1 MKLYSI
7 GEVSKIKGITIKT
20 LRYYQSVGLIEPV
33 YIDENS
39 GYRYYS
45 AEQFIHINIIKGC
58 RKLGVSIKELQEI
71 LKTKDTEKLIKFLKE
86 KKIEAER
93 NIESLKNTIGEID
106 NLNSQI
112 EFSKKAVKEKNVKVK
127 YFKERW
133 IIKMLCEEL
142 GDYKE
147 LLYYSKLE
155 DLIIEKNIKNTD
167 DGGMVYFYDDKG
179 DLEKSYAFKFIEPMK
194 EEYKNIIGVE
204 KLLEGNYI
212 TLSYSKENEKEQK
225 RKFNDYLEHNNLK
238 LESLIE
244 VDLLNDIFNTKSYSC
259 QIQMRIK

>member
-1 MKLYSI
+1 
-7 GEVSKIKGITIKT
+7 
-20 LRYYQSVGLIEPV
+20 
-33 YIDENS
+33 
-39 GYRYYS
+39 
-45 AEQFIHINIIKGC
+45 
-58 RKLGVSIKELQEI
+58 
-71 LKTKDTEKLIKFLKE
+71 
-86 KKIEAER
+86 
-93 NIESLKNTIGEID
+93 
-106 NLNSQI
+106 
-112 EFSKKAVKEKNVKVK
+112 
-127 YFKERW
+127 
-133 IIKMLCEEL
+133 MLCEEL

-225 RKFNDYLEHNNLK
+225 RKFNDYLEYNNLK